1 MLARGT
7 YEFHTGSMT
16 LFTGK
21 VFISTPEDTGH
32 FRASVFPKM
41 SKSGIK
47 WDEGNL
53 AENEEERLT
62 ANRTK
67 IDEPKTPFHR
77 LEEDGEEP
85 MAYPPKAPPA
95 KAGGP
100 LRPSEDLFAK
110 IAQAA
115 EERQANAETPED
127 EEGASPSPGHAHT
140 LVCVRKHSSAR
151 CAWRVFAEKRAAFEH
166 GRKNHYK
173 IGSLAELRKKAAE
186 MDAEEEED

>member
-1 MLARGT
+1 MPLAAKL
-7 YEFHTGSMT
+7 E
-16 LFTGK
+16 
-21 VFISTPEDTGH
+21 
-32 FRASVFPKM
+32 M

-127 EEGASPSPGHAHT
+127 EEGASPSPAHAHT
-140 LVCVRKHSSAR
+140 LVCVRMHSSAC
-151 CAWRVFAEKRAAFEH
+151 CASRVFAEKRAAFEH

>member
-16 LFTGK
+16 LFK
-21 VFISTPEDTGH
+21 GH

>member
-1 MLARGT
+1 MAAVAPELSAA
-7 YEFHTGSMT
+7 SAAPPVALS
-16 LFTGK
+16 LFFL
-21 VFISTPEDTGH
+21 VFFFFFFFFSS
-32 FRASVFPKM
+32 SV
-41 SKSGIK
+41 
-47 WDEGNL
+47 
-53 AENEEERLT
+53 
-62 ANRTK
+62 
-67 IDEPKTPFHR
+67 
-77 LEEDGEEP
+77 
-85 MAYPPKAPPA
+85 APPA

>member
-1 MLARGT
+1 
-7 YEFHTGSMT
+7 MT
-16 LFTGK
+16 LF
-21 VFISTPEDTGH
+21 TGH

-151 CAWRVFAEKRAAFEH
+151 CAWRVFAEKRAALSMG
-166 GRKNHYK
+166 GR
-173 IGSLAELRKKAAE
+173 IITRLAASRSCARRQLRWMRRRKKTDTQHVQSDCSNSKYA
-186 MDAEEEED
+186 